1 MNSYIDKSHES
12 IARGL
17 SAIAN
22 ENRLRILH
30 WLADPERH
38 FPPQVDGDLIDDGVC
53 VGFITEK
60 IGLKQPTV
68 TNHMKVLQEAG
79 IVESRKIKNWVFYK
93 LKKERIGQILGD
105 VTLLIQSEA
114 SNQ

>member
-1 MNSYIDKSHES
+1 MNNYIDRDPVS

-17 SAIAN
+17 SAVAN
-22 ENRLRILH
+22 ENRLRIIH
-30 WLADPERH
+30 WLANPERH

-68 TNHMKVLQEAG
+68 TSHMRILQEAG

-93 LKKERIGQILGD
+93 LQKDRVGQIIGD
-105 VTLLIQSEA
+105 VAWLIRSETTEK
-114 SNQ
+114 

>member
-1 MNSYIDKSHES
+1 MS
-12 IARGL
+12 IYLEGDFLSTARRVGAL
-17 SAIAN
+17 AH

-38 FPPQVDGDLIDDGVC
+38 FPPQVDGDLVKDGVC

-79 IVESRKIKNWVFYK
+79 IVESKKIKNWVFYK
-93 LKKERIGQILGD
+93 LRQDQVDQILLG
-105 VTLLIQSEA
+105 VHALMKHEHRTS
-114 SNQ
+114 